1 MDETEVMARFRA
13 WDDQLLQHDRVEIG
27 FKRVRLALLTGVCLV
42 FAAIGAA
49 LALSSTGFDLVM
61 AWACL
66 LLFGAGAVALGRQA
80 LRGGAGAVITSR
92 EVLSPTQ
99 GWSVPWSA
107 VRGAFVFSSRGT
119 HLVTIVV
126 DPTWFADWTRG
137 HGAVKA
143 GLARVNKGFL
153 GVESMSLPGQL
164 DVDTDLLA
172 AWIDSRGT
180 DFRKKVGDG
189 PTAG

>member
-13 WDDQLLQHDRVEIG
+13 WDDELLRHDRLEIG
-27 FKRVRLALLTGVCLV
+27 FGRVRLALLTLV
-42 FAAIGAA
+42 SALFAAIGAA
-49 LALSSTGFDLVM
+49 LALTSTGGDLVM

-66 LLFGAGAVALGRQA
+66 LLFGTGTVVLGRQA

-92 EVLSPTQ
+92 EVQSPTQ

-107 VRGAFVFSSRGT
+107 IRGAFVFSTRGT
-119 HLVTIVV
+119 HLVTLVV
-126 DPTWFADWTRG
+126 DPAWFADWTRE

-143 GLARVNKGFL
+143 GLARVNRSFL

-164 DVDTDLLA
+164 AVDADLLA

-180 DFRKKVGDG
+180 DFQERVGRD

>member
-13 WDDQLLQHDRVEIG
+13 WDDELLLHDRLQVG
-27 FKRVRLALLTGVCLV
+27 FKRLRLALLTGVCLF
-42 FAAIGAA
+42 FAAIGAI
-49 LALSSTGFDLVM
+49 LALSSTGFDLLM

-66 LLFGAGAVALGRQA
+66 LLFGPGAVVLGRQA

-92 EVLSPTQ
+92 EVQSPTQ

-119 HLVTIVV
+119 HLVTIEV
-126 DPTWFADWTRG
+126 DQAWFATWTRE

-153 GVESMSLPGQL
+153 GVEAMSLPGQL
-164 DVDTDLLA
+164 DVDADLLA

-180 DFRKKVGDG
+180 EFERRVGGD